1 MFIIHSST
9 SKGKE
14 SDDDDDDSTLDVDAA
29 LGESVS
35 VSGMY
40 MENLFTPDADLT
52 GITDERMKSAK
63 INPLGIDVRTT
74 KNGSMERG
82 RFLDYSN
89 HFSSQ
94 LPSDQGK
101 NQLPAFLLLDGH
113 NSRWDIAA
121 LAIMINNNTFTFY
134 LASHTSI
141 WSQPNDAGP
150 NKKMHGEIETAN
162 SEVNKVVDT
171 ASVAYLNGIIFT
183 AITNFI
189 ESEHRMLALTGSNNN
204 TDGWCGTG
212 LHPVYPEDS
221 QLWSSAIDTLG
232 LDVVGERAVS
242 YEPAVREDAKDT
254 DITDA
259 ERQKL
264 LTDFGAD
271 DCFFKH
277 PFAAAFLHGNS
288 ILRKW
293 REAGDL
299 AVPPAEVEGLS
310 EEEIVALKLICFKN
324 PADGIKKSK
333 AVSKSER
340 TKQVTMNILATI
352 GPHQAVK
359 VTQHPDGDGSNDAD
373 DDAAGTDGTAIRTGT
388 CDSTDTEKWTVFT
401 SKGQE
406 EVTKAELL
414 DPKKYHVH
422 PPRGGSLTSAEK
434 RAETARRQRN
444 HAHEKRRQEQ
454 EAKKLCFG
462 ERNRMI
468 DGWHAEI
475 NRLIAE
481 GKPMDR
487 TTFDKMSGEMANKYS
502 GEYLLRNNLTGEDET
517 VRVSVHNDQAA
528 VFHTGVIDTLK
539 SVVTTVKKQKGGTK
553 RKSRDFDGA
562 NSSEGRRNVVSM

>member
-1 MFIIHSST
+1 M
-9 SKGKE
+9 
-14 SDDDDDDSTLDVDAA
+14 
-29 LGESVS
+29 
-35 VSGMY
+35 
-40 MENLFTPDADLT
+40 
-52 GITDERMKSAK
+52 
-63 INPLGIDVRTT
+63 
-74 KNGSMERG
+74 
-82 RFLDYSN
+82 
-89 HFSSQ
+89 Q
-94 LPSDQGK
+94 
-101 NQLPAFLLLDGH
+101 
-113 NSRWDIAA
+113 
-121 LAIMINNNTFTFY
+121 
-134 LASHTSI
+134 
-141 WSQPNDAGP
+141 
-150 NKKMHGEIETAN
+150 
-162 SEVNKVVDT
+162 
-171 ASVAYLNGIIFT
+171 
-183 AITNFI
+183 
-189 ESEHRMLALTGSNNN
+189 
-204 TDGWCGTG
+204 
-212 LHPVYPEDS
+212 
-221 QLWSSAIDTLG
+221 
-232 LDVVGERAVS
+232 
-242 YEPAVREDAKDT
+242 KDT

-288 ILRKW
+288 MLRKW

-310 EEEIVALKLICFKN
+310 EEDIVALKLTCFKN
-324 PADGIKKSK
+324 PADGIKTSK
-333 AVSKSER
+333 AKSKSER
-340 TKQVTMNILATI
+340 TKQVAMNTLATV

-359 VTQHPDGDGSNDAD
+359 VTQRPDGDGSNDAD
-373 DDAAGTDGTAIRTGT
+373 DDDDDAAGTDGAAIRAGT
-388 CDSTDTEKWTVFT
+388 CDSTDAEKWTVFT

-414 DPKKYHVH
+414 DPKKHHVH

-487 TTFDKMSGEMANKYS
+487 TTFDKMSGEMASRHS
-502 GEYLLRNNLTGEDET
+502 GEHLLRNNLTGEDET

-528 VFHTGVIDTLK
+528 VFHAGAIDALK

-553 RKSRDFDGA
+553 RKRVAMATAPTAVRGDAMSSR
-562 NSSEGRRNVVSM
+562 

>member
-1 MFIIHSST
+1 
-9 SKGKE
+9 
-14 SDDDDDDSTLDVDAA
+14 
-29 LGESVS
+29 
-35 VSGMY
+35 
-40 MENLFTPDADLT
+40 
-52 GITDERMKSAK
+52 MKSAK

-101 NQLPAFLLLDGH
+101 NQQPAFLFLDGH

-121 LAIMINNNTFTFY
+121 LANMINNNTFTFY

-162 SEVNKVVDT
+162 SEVNKAVDT

-189 ESEHRMLALTGSNNN
+189 ESEHRMLALTGSNNT

-288 ILRKW
+288 TLRKW

-299 AVPPAEVEGLS
+299 TVPPAEVEGLS

-324 PADGIKKSK
+324 PADGIKTSK

-352 GPHQAVK
+352 EPH
-359 VTQHPDGDGSNDAD
+359 
-373 DDAAGTDGTAIRTGT
+373 
-388 CDSTDTEKWTVFT
+388 
-401 SKGQE
+401 
-406 EVTKAELL
+406 L
-414 DPKKYHVH
+414 
-422 PPRGGSLTSAEK
+422 
-434 RAETARRQRN
+434 
-444 HAHEKRRQEQ
+444 
-454 EAKKLCFG
+454 
-462 ERNRMI
+462 
-468 DGWHAEI
+468 
-475 NRLIAE
+475 
-481 GKPMDR
+481 
-487 TTFDKMSGEMANKYS
+487 
-502 GEYLLRNNLTGEDET
+502 
-517 VRVSVHNDQAA
+517 
-528 VFHTGVIDTLK
+528 
-539 SVVTTVKKQKGGTK
+539 
-553 RKSRDFDGA
+553 
-562 NSSEGRRNVVSM
+562 

>member
-40 MENLFTPDADLT
+40 MENLFPPDADLT

-101 NQLPAFLLLDGH
+101 NQQPAFLLLDGH

-121 LAIMINNNTFTFY
+121 LANMINNNTFTFY

-162 SEVNKVVDT
+162 SEVNKAVDT

-189 ESEHRMLALTGSNNN
+189 ESEHRMLALTGSNNT

-277 PFAAAFLHGNS
+277 PFAAAILHGNS

-293 REAGDL
+293 REAG
-299 AVPPAEVEGLS
+299 
-310 EEEIVALKLICFKN
+310 
-324 PADGIKKSK
+324 
-333 AVSKSER
+333 
-340 TKQVTMNILATI
+340 
-352 GPHQAVK
+352 
-359 VTQHPDGDGSNDAD
+359 
-373 DDAAGTDGTAIRTGT
+373 
-388 CDSTDTEKWTVFT
+388 KWTVFT

-468 DGWHAEI
+468 DGWYAEI

-553 RKSRDFDGA
+553 RKSRDGDGA
-562 NSSEGRRNVVSM
+562 NSSEGRRNIVSTTRGANMIDACAKLQRDGEKNQADVSAAKKKMAAKELKECEAAVAAFTAFVAPTARQLEWSKMV